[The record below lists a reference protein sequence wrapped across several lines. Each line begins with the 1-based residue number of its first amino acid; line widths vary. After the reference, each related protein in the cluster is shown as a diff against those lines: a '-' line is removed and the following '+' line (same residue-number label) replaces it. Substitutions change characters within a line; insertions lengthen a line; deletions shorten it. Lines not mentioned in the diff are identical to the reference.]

1 VSPFD
6 SLIALAW
13 SDICFL
19 FYTSLI
25 KPDHPHRGILCLSK
39 NNIMAK
45 SVAEFTIERLS
56 EWGIK
61 RIYGYP
67 GDGIN
72 GLIGALRTADGK
84 IDFIQVRHEEN
95 AAFMATAHA
104 KFTGEVGVCMATSGP
119 GAIHLLNGLY
129 DAKMD
134 HQPVVAIIGQQ
145 ARAAMG
151 GSYQQEVDLI
161 SLYKDVAGYVQMA
174 IEPSQTRHLIDRAM
188 RNALAK
194 KTVSCIIFPNDLQEI
209 NYEEP
214 ARHHGT
220 IHSSIGYNS
229 PRILPKEEDLQRAAK
244 ILNAGEKVAIL
255 VGAGAKGAEDEVMRV
270 AELLGAG
277 VAKALL
283 GRAVLPDDLPYVT
296 GSIGLLGTKPSWD
309 MMTECDTLLM
319 IGSGFPYSEF
329 LPKEG
334 QARGVQIDID
344 GTMLGIRY
352 PMDVHLQGD
361 SKETLKAL
369 IPLLQRK
376 DSRSWREKLEKEID
390 RWWRVLDAKAHS
402 SAKPINPQYVYW
414 ELSKR
419 LPDNCILSADSGSTA
434 AWFARDLKIRK
445 GMMASLSGNLATM
458 CPGMPYTIAAKFA
471 YPDRMPIGLIG
482 DGAMQMLGINE
493 MITISKYWKRWQDP
507 RLMILVLNNR
517 DLNMVSWEQRA
528 MVGDPKFDASQDI
541 PDFPYAEYAK
551 MLGLEGIKVE
561 DSEDV
566 PGALDKAFAA
576 RKPFLFEAVTDPS
589 VPMMPPHISFDEIKK
604 FSKSILFG
612 GDSDAKDIIKQTY
625 KEVVDEYFPGK

>member
-1 VSPFD
+1 
-6 SLIALAW
+6 
-13 SDICFL
+13 
-19 FYTSLI
+19 
-25 KPDHPHRGILCLSK
+25 
-39 NNIMAK
+39 MAK
-45 SVAEFTIERLS
+45 SVAEFTIDRLV
-56 EWGIK
+56 EWGVR

-72 GLIGALRTADGK
+72 GLMGALRK
-84 IDFIQVRHEEN
+84 NENRIEFIQVRHEEN
-95 AAFMATAHA
+95 AAFMATGHA
-104 KFTGEVGVCMATSGP
+104 KFTDEPGVCMATSGP

-134 HQPVVAIIGQQ
+134 HQPVVAIVGQQ
-145 ARAAMG
+145 AMASMG

-161 SLYKDVAGYVQMA
+161 SLFKDVAGYVQMA
-174 IEPSQTRHLIDRAM
+174 IQPSQARHLIDRAF
-188 RNALAK
+188 RNALSNR
-194 KTVSCIIFPNDLQEI
+194 TVSCVIFPNDLQEMK
-209 NYEEP
+209 YTEP

-220 IHSSIGYNS
+220 IHSSVGFNS
-229 PRILPKEEDLQRAAK
+229 PRVLPKEQDLERAAK
-244 ILNAGEKVAIL
+244 ILNEGERVAIL
-255 VGAGAKGAEDEVMRV
+255 IGAGAKGAEAEVMQV

-309 MMTECDTLLM
+309 MMSECDTLLM
-319 IGSGFPYSEF
+319 IGSGFPYSEY

-344 GTMLGIRY
+344 ATMLGIRY
-352 PMDVHLQGD
+352 PMDVHLVGD
-361 SKETLKAL
+361 SRETLRAL
-369 IPLLQRK
+369 IPLLKRK
-376 DSRSWREKLEKEID
+376 EERHWRKRLEEEID
-390 RWWRVLDAKAHS
+390 RWWRVLDAKAHN
-402 SAKPINPQYVYW
+402 SAKPINPQYVFW

-493 MITISKYWKRWQDP
+493 MITIAKYWKRWKDP
-507 RLMILVLNNR
+507 RLMILVLNNH

-541 PDFPYAEYAK
+541 PDFHYAEYAK
-551 MLGLEGIKVE
+551 MLGLEGIKIEEPENVA
-561 DSEDV
+561 S
-566 PGALDKAFAA
+566 ALDEAFA
-576 RKPFLFEAVTDPS
+576 RSKPVLVEAVTDPA
-589 VPMMPPHISFDEIKK
+589 VPMMPPHISFDQIRK

-612 GDSDAKDIIKQTY
+612 GDADAKDIIKQTY